1 MKFFYPFA
9 FALLLSISVYAQNSN
24 AVLFTENGER
34 FQVVLNGVIQNT
46 TPATNVKLTDL
57 IAPNYKMKILFED
70 KSLGEID
77 KNLFLE
83 ANAETSFNIKR
94 KSSGDWVV
102 RILSITPLAQLPPA
116 PPSVP
121 NQNVIVYH
129 SIPVPPPAPV
139 STTTTTT
146 TTYNDPLYNDNVNI
160 NFGVNG
166 LGLNMNINGT
176 GTGTTT
182 SQTTTTYSTTTTT
195 SPTTTTVYTTPPPTT
210 VYTTPPPTT
219 VYTTPPPTTTT
230 VIVQEPAPVYVMP
243 GYSGPTGCPYPMNPQ
258 DFAGIKASI
267 MSKSFESTKLE
278 IAKQVLG
285 QRCMTSAQVSDIM
298 GVFDFESTKLDFAKF
313 AYGRT
318 YDIGNYYMIN
328 DAFTFES
335 SISDLNSYINSY
347 RR

>member
-1 MKFFYPFA
+1 MKNVYLLTWALMLTFSA
-9 FALLLSISVYAQNSN
+9 FAQNSN

-46 TPATNVKLTDL
+46 TPSTNVKLTDL

-83 ANAETSFNIKR
+83 AYSENTFNIKR
-94 KSSGDWVV
+94 KSNGEWVV
-102 RILSITPLAQLPPA
+102 RILSITPLAELPPT
-116 PPSVP
+116 PQNVP
-121 NQNVIVYH
+121 NQNVVVYH
-129 SIPVPPPAPV
+129 ANPIVPPTAT
-139 STTTTTT
+139 TTTTTT
-146 TTYNDPLYNDNVNI
+146 TTYNDPAMNDNVNI
-160 NFGVNG
+160 NLGING
-166 LGLNMNINGT
+166 IGFNMNVNGT

-182 SQTTTTYSTTTTT
+182 SQTTTTYTTTTTT
-195 SPTTTTVYTTPPPTT
+195 S
-210 VYTTPPPTT
+210 PTT

-243 GYSGPTGCPYPMNPQ
+243 GYNGPTGCPYPMTPQ
-258 DFAGIKASI
+258 DFSGIKASI

-285 QRCMTSAQVSDIM
+285 QRCMTSGQVTEIM
-298 GVFDFESTKLDFAKF
+298 SCFDFESTKLDFAKF

-318 YDIGNYYMIN
+318 YDLGNYYMVN

-335 SISDLNSYINSY
+335 SINDLNRYINSY
-347 RR
+347 KR

>member
-1 MKFFYPFA
+1 MKNIYFLIVA
-9 FALLLSISVYAQNSN
+9 ILSFSSSFAQNSN

-46 TPATNVKLTDL
+46 APSTNVKLTDL
-57 IAPNYKMKILFED
+57 MAPNYKMKILFED

-83 ANAETSFNIKR
+83 AYAENTFNIKR
-94 KSSGDWVV
+94 KSNGEWVV
-102 RILSITPLAQLPPA
+102 RILSITPLAQLPPT
-116 PPSVP
+116 PQNVP
-121 NQNVIVYH
+121 NQNVVVYH
-129 SIPVPPPAPV
+129 SNPYPA

-146 TTYNDPLYNDNVNI
+146 TTTYTDPLYNDNVNI
-160 NFGVNG
+160 NLGINGVGFNMNVNG
-166 LGLNMNINGT
+166 VGN
-176 GTGTTT
+176 GTTT
-182 SQTTTTYSTTTTT
+182 SQTTTTYTTTTT
-195 SPTTTTVYTTPPPTT
+195 TNPPAYVPPP
-210 VYTTPPPTT
+210 VYN
-219 VYTTPPPTTTT
+219 TPPPTTTT

-243 GYSGPTGCPYPMNPQ
+243 GYNGPTGCPYPMTPQ
-258 DFAGIKASI
+258 DFSGIKASI

-285 QRCMTSAQVSDIM
+285 QRCMTSGQVTEIM
-298 GVFDFESTKLDFAKF
+298 SCFDFESTKLDFAKF

-318 YDIGNYYMIN
+318 FDLGNYYMVN

-335 SISDLNSYINSY
+335 SINDLNRYINNY

>member
-1 MKFFYPFA
+1 MLVLAYNA
-9 FALLLSISVYAQNSN
+9 FAQNSN

-70 KSLGEID
+70 KALGEIN
-77 KNLFLE
+77 KNLYLE
-83 ANAETSFNIKR
+83 AYAENTFNIKR
-94 KSSGDWVV
+94 KSNGEWVV
-102 RILSITPLAQLPPA
+102 RVLSITPLAQLPANPQI
-116 PPSVP
+116 VP

-129 SIPVPPPAPV
+129 TTPIAPAPV
-139 STTTTTT
+139 GTTTTTTT

-160 NFGVNG
+160 NFGING
-166 LGLNMNINGT
+166 IGLNMNVNGT

-195 SPTTTTVYTTPPPTT
+195 TPAQVYVAPTPVYTPTPTTTTV
-210 VYTTPPPTT
+210 V
-219 VYTTPPPTTTT
+219 
-230 VIVQEPAPVYVMP
+230 VQEPAPVYIMP

-258 DFAGIKASI
+258 DFADIKNSI

-285 QRCMTSAQVSDIM
+285 QRCMTSGQVTEVLR
-298 GVFDFESTKLDFAKF
+298 VFDFESTRLEFAKF

-318 YDIGNYYMIN
+318 YDIGNYYMVN
-328 DAFTFES
+328 DAFDFES
-335 SISDLNSYINSY
+335 SIGDLNRYINNY